1 MEEKSADPKNGETLS
16 TKELKVAGVQ
26 DAQCRTLGKVDV
38 GVQHDGFF
46 ETSFDLEPAEE
57 EPSERKALVEDES
70 SQTSVL
76 QTCDWSGQVET
87 GSVDFGAQVE
97 ISRSTTSEIQCQTE
111 FWQRSPSSEEVDV
124 DALLEEEEKQEK
136 EQKMLSLVNLLEE
149 RVKDLESVLEKER
162 RTKLSS
168 RTRMVEEWDKELRA
182 VRLALQI
189 ALEESHLAHL
199 DLEAA
204 KEDKCS
210 MEEGFLAER
219 KLLEKQVEEKMEEA
233 ERRRQEL
240 EIELEEAVKESSGLR
255 EQVGRMEARI
265 EELEAEVR

>member
-57 EPSERKALVEDES
+57 EPERKALVEDES

-87 GSVDFGAQVE
+87 GSVDFGVQAE

-124 DALLEEEEKQEK
+124 DALLEEEERQEK
-136 EQKMLSLVNLLEE
+136 EQRMLSLVNLLEE

-162 RTKLSS
+162 RIKLSS

-182 VRLALQI
+182 VKLALQI

-210 MEEGFLAER
+210 MEEGFLVER
-219 KLLEKQVEEKMEEA
+219 KLLEEQMEEMMEEA

>member
-1 MEEKSADPKNGETLS
+1 M
-16 TKELKVAGVQ
+16 Q
-26 DAQCRTLGKVDV
+26 DAQCRTLGKVDA

-46 ETSFDLEPAEE
+46 ETSFDLDPAEE
-57 EPSERKALVEDES
+57 EPERKALVEEFRVDES

-87 GSVDFGAQVE
+87 GSVDFGVQVE
-97 ISRSTTSEIQCQTE
+97 MNRSTTSAIQCQTE

-136 EQKMLSLVNLLEE
+136 EQKMLSLVNFLEE

-162 RTKLSS
+162 RTKVSS

-199 DLEAA
+199 DLEAT
-204 KEDKCS
+204 KKDKCS
-210 MEEGFLAER
+210 MDRTPSITFYISVYAHKSYEEMEIVVTGSNLAN
-219 KLLEKQVEEKMEEA
+219 VTCY
-233 ERRRQEL
+233 
-240 EIELEEAVKESSGLR
+240 SGNC
-255 EQVGRMEARI
+255 AR
-265 EELEAEVR
+265 LSTSGNT

>member
-1 MEEKSADPKNGETLS
+1 M
-16 TKELKVAGVQ
+16 AGVQ
-26 DAQCRTLGKVDV
+26 DAQCRTLGKVDA

-46 ETSFDLEPAEE
+46 ETSFDLDPAEE
-57 EPSERKALVEDES
+57 EPERKALIEEVIVDES

-87 GSVDFGAQVE
+87 GSVDFGVQVE
-97 ISRSTTSEIQCQTE
+97 ISRSPTSEIQCQTE

-136 EQKMLSLVNLLEE
+136 EQKMLSLINLLEE

-162 RTKLSS
+162 RTKVSS

-199 DLEAA
+199 DLEAT
-204 KEDKCS
+204 KKDKCS
-210 MEEGFLAER
+210 MEEGFLVER
-219 KLLEKQVEEKMEEA
+219 KLLEEQVEEKMEEA

-265 EELEAEVR
+265 EELEAEVRSSWKTQD